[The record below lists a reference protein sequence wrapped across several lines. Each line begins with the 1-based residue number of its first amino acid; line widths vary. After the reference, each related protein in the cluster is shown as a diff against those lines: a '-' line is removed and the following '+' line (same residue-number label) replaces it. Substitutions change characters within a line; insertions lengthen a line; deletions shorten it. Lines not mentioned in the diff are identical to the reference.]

1 MDLDFDRA
9 ISEVLRSGGQV
20 SFKRKYRLDVE
31 GYSWVKDFVRD
42 QKIRREIEGLQGE
55 ITATQKSLI
64 DRDELR
70 AMFEAGVE
78 QTRRNFL
85 ELLKN
90 HLLEAQRRDCPVIGG
105 LHSFGVIS
113 NKFHLMT
120 VSLASSEDIKDII
133 KALPVGVKRKE
144 VEKTVEGIRKQ
155 IAKLNETIDK
165 DLSPQERWFYFDTGK
180 PMPYPGGCRWSKFVE
195 GWKKVLT
202 RFDGKA
208 DIEGCAL
215 VTEDEFAAFHMLEL
229 DKVRKLTPLRKPW
242 QR

>member
-1 MDLDFDRA
+1 MELDFDRA
-9 ISEVLRSGGQV
+9 IAEVLKSGGQV
-20 SFKRKYRLDVE
+20 SFKRRYRLDVE

-42 QKIRREIEGLQGE
+42 QKTRREIEELQGK

-78 QTRRNFL
+78 QVRRDFL

-113 NKFHLMT
+113 SKLHLMT
-120 VSLASSEDIKDII
+120 VSLASSEDIEDII
-133 KALPVGVKRKE
+133 KELPVGVKKE
-144 VEKTVEGIRKQ
+144 KIEKTVEGIRKQ
-155 IAKLNETIDK
+155 IEKLKETIDK
-165 DLSPQERWFYFDTGK
+165 ELSPQERWFYFDTGK
-180 PMPYPGGCRWSKFVE
+180 PMPYPGGCRWSKFVD
-195 GWKKVLT
+195 GWKTVVARFTGKV
-202 RFDGKA
+202 

-215 VTEDEFAAFHMLEL
+215 LTEDEFAAWHMLEL
-229 DKVRKLTPLRKPW
+229 EKVYKLPPLRNPW
-242 QR
+242 